1 MLPLKA
7 YIIEEKNIALME
19 RYSSFVRQKYKKI
32 IVIWI
37 LIALSLAPFAP
48 MINKIINYDVEVNLP
63 NSDFQNAVNKI
74 NAEFSHKNYT
84 AKYLS
89 VIASYNYY
97 IIIKSNNPYSNDIK
111 LFDYSIREKIDK
123 EMNKFSLSY
132 YKLTEI
138 LLYQI
143 VANYTDKINQLYNE
157 SFKIYNQ
164 TILIKKFLDQAV
176 NNITKIENDIS
187 NILNFIYGPPSV
199 FLKYY
204 QFLNINDS
212 IKRSEEAKNLTI
224 LTLNL
229 SGIALNYFNT
239 FYQEWIKYNN
249 IGNYYQNAQEIIDKI
264 SPYFLENYFNLTKE
278 IIAIILGNTNL
289 NTWNG
294 KSVLLNISLE
304 IFKSKLQTN
313 IDKEFLIDKIRELIV
328 NKTDINKI
336 TEDIITKEISNQ
348 NSVVQLVDEIIEQ
361 KTFNESIAKNI
372 TATFVLKNI
381 LNNIN
386 YNPYFYV
393 NNYTFI
399 KFLNKI
405 IDNNNNLNDTIKEII
420 INSDVKDFPII
431 LKDNIKSIFIDETH
445 GIFLI
450 IVFSNHYPNDQ
461 EIAKDLDIFDKI
473 KKDVKTNN
481 VEIYITGI
489 SLLSHE
495 IKIGAE
501 NALYTIIP
509 LGLVIIFLIVSLYF
523 RSFVAGG
530 IVLSLF
536 AIAIIIAFALN
547 YIILGIWLNRNI
559 SFVSPS
565 IVLVLTLGLCSDYSA
580 YLLRRYQLERSEGK
594 DKNEA
599 LMAVTYWSSRGVIT
613 SSLAVFS
620 SYVILSLMNVP
631 LFGETAIANAIAVA
645 STMITSLLFFPS
657 LLYALGDKVFWPKRT
672 KGYEIKL
679 SKVYEFN
686 LKHKNEIVL
695 LLTAITLISLLF
707 VSNITTV
714 LDVPPLMPPSEVQK
728 GTLLF
733 YSTIGSSISPIYI
746 YVEGKGKVLINENL
760 NSTYLNYV
768 SSIADNISKIKE
780 VKYVY
785 TIDRPFGDKIDLNKV
800 FLNETTKEIFLP
812 SIERFIGTSNNGVLI
827 EVIIDKQPFSLDA
840 IEVLKEIRA
849 VIPANEEFK
858 VYVDGVTQMS
868 FDSKAV
874 TDQVTPIVLLSL
886 ITVIGFLLFMQL
898 ISVLIPIRLILTV
911 LSSVAWSLALLY
923 IVYHLLFNLPIIN
936 AVPLFLVV
944 TMLGV
949 GVDYDIFLLTR
960 VREEVVKGK
969 NDEDA
974 IKIALEKTGTTIMI
988 LGLLLGITF
997 LLLLIP
1003 NFPLLN
1009 EIGFAIGLSV
1019 LFDSFIIVQFF
1030 VPSIMLIAKKWN
1042 WWPSKIKR

>member
-1 MLPLKA
+1 
-7 YIIEEKNIALME
+7 ME
-19 RYSSFVRQKYKKI
+19 RYSSFIRQKYMSI

-37 LIALSLAPFAP
+37 LIALFLAPFAP
-48 MINKIINYDVEVNLP
+48 MINKIVNYDVEVNLP

-74 NAEFSHKNYT
+74 NLEFSHKNYT

-89 VIASYNYY
+89 VIVSYNYY
-97 IIIKSNNPYSNDIK
+97 IIIKTKNPYSNDIRS
-111 LFDYSIREKIDK
+111 LDYNIREKIDK

-132 YKLTEI
+132 YKLTET

-164 TILIKKFLDQAV
+164 SILIRKFLQQAT
-176 NNITKIENDIS
+176 NNITKIENEMN
-187 NILNFIYGPPSV
+187 NILNFIYGPPTV
-199 FLKYY
+199 FLNYY
-204 QFLNINDS
+204 KFLNINNFV
-212 IKRSEEAKNLTI
+212 KRSEQAKNLTI

-229 SGIALNYFNT
+229 EGISLIYFNT
-239 FYQEWIKYNN
+239 FYKEWLKYNTTN
-249 IGNYYQNAQEIIDKI
+249 NYYENTQAIIDKI
-264 SPYFLENYFNLTKE
+264 APSFLANYFNLENE
-278 IIAIILGNTNL
+278 IIGIILDNTNL
-289 NTWNG
+289 NNWND
-294 KSVLLNISLE
+294 KNILLNISLE
-304 IFKSKLQTN
+304 IFKSKLPTN
-313 IDKEFLIDKIRELIV
+313 MDKEFLTQKIKELII

-336 TEDIITKEISNQ
+336 TADIIIKEVNNQ
-348 NSVVQLVDEIIEQ
+348 NITIQLINEIINQ
-361 KTFNESIAKNI
+361 NTFNEFIAKNI
-372 TATFVLKNI
+372 TATFIAKNI
-381 LNNIN
+381 FNNIK

-393 NNYTFI
+393 NNVTFI
-399 KFLNKI
+399 KFLIKI
-405 IDNNNNLNDTIKEII
+405 INNNNLNNTIRDII
-420 INSDVKDFPII
+420 INNDLKDFPII
-431 LKDNIKSIFIDETH
+431 LKDDIKSIFIDETH

-450 IVFSNHYPNDQ
+450 IIFSNHYPSDV
-461 EIAKDLDIFDKI
+461 EVEKDLKVFDKI
-473 KKDVKTNN
+473 KKDTKINN
-481 VEIYITGI
+481 AEIYITGI

-509 LGLVIIFLIVSLYF
+509 LGLVITFLIVSLYF
-523 RSFVAGG
+523 RSFVAGAVVLALFT
-530 IVLSLF
+530 IV
-536 AIAIIIAFALN
+536 IVIAFALN
-547 YIILGIWLNRNI
+547 YIVLGIWLNRNI

-565 IVLVLTLGLCSDYSA
+565 IVLVLTLGLCSDYSV
-580 YLLRRYQLERSEGK
+580 YLLRRYQLERNEGK
-594 DKNEA
+594 SKDEA
-599 LMAVTYWSSRGVIT
+599 LVTVTYWSSRGVIT
-613 SSLAVFS
+613 SSLAVFF

-631 LFGETAIANAIAVA
+631 LFGDTAIANVIAVA
-645 STMITSLLFFPS
+645 STMITCLLFFPS

-695 LLTAITLISLLF
+695 LLTAITLVSLLF

-746 YVEGKGKVLINENL
+746 YVEGNGKVLIDENL
-760 NSTYLNYV
+760 NSTYLNYI
-768 SSIADNISKIKE
+768 SSIADNISKIKD

-785 TIDRPFGDKIDLNKV
+785 TLDRPFGEKIDLNNV
-800 FLNETTKEIFLP
+800 FSNETIKKIFLP

-827 EVIIDKQPFSLDA
+827 EVVINKQPFSLDA
-840 IEVLKEIRA
+840 IKVLQEIRSA
-849 VIPANEEFK
+849 IPSNKEFK
-858 VYVDGVTQMS
+858 VYIDGVTQMS
-868 FDSKAV
+868 YDSKTV
-874 TDQVTPIVLLSL
+874 TDGVTPIILLGL
-886 ITVIGFLLFMQL
+886 ILVIGILLFLQL
-898 ISVLIPIRLILTV
+898 ISVLIPIRLILTI

-923 IVYHLLFNLPIIN
+923 IVYSLSFNLPIIN

-960 VREEVVKGK
+960 VREEVLKGK
-969 NDEDA
+969 SDEEA
-974 IKIALEKTGTTIMI
+974 IKIALEKTGTSIMI

-1003 NFPLLN
+1003 DFPLLN

-1019 LFDSFIIVQFF
+1019 LFDSFIIVPFF

-1042 WWPSKIKR
+1042 WWPSKLKR